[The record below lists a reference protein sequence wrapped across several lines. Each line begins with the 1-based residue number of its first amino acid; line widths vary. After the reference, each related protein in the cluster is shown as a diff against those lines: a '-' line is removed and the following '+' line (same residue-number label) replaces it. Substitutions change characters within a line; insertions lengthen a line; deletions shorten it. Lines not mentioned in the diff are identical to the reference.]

1 MMGYN
6 SNLQIDYSNTYSSQI
21 SFKLSK
27 SIYCKTSKIKDLMV
41 DKLERLKE
49 ENFNRVLIPDF
60 KYEVC
65 NDTVNYNV
73 DFIKG
78 SAVGT
83 LVPKYASIVYED
95 VVKRKSDWTFFD
107 LSTINFIVEFN
118 TENIYAVDFQS
129 YAYIPNHD
137 HRESQWHSSIKS
149 DSEKINS
156 LLNIKI

>member
-1 MMGYN
+1 
-6 SNLQIDYSNTYSSQI
+6 
-21 SFKLSK
+21 
-27 SIYCKTSKIKDLMV
+27 MV

-60 KYEVC
+60 KYEVYK
-65 NDTVNYNV
+65 NTVNYDV